1 VNIDGMSF
9 SACRAVSEVERALGR
24 ELRHAVFVVEQ
35 GVPVD
40 VEIDGLDDVCQHFL
54 VRSGEHA
61 VATARARTT
70 DRGWKI
76 ERVAV
81 ALPYRRQALGK
92 RLVQHMLLEA
102 PQDALVY
109 VHAQESALGFWE
121 RLGFVADGPRF
132 VEGGIGHRRMSWRR
146 PTVGGVAGGR

>member
-1 VNIDGMSF
+1 VNIDDMSF
-9 SACRAVSEVERALGR
+9 SVSQAVSDAERALGR
-24 ELRHAVFVVEQ
+24 ELRHAVFVAEQ

-40 VEIDGLDDVCQHFL
+40 VEIDGLDEVCQHFL
-54 VRSGEHA
+54 VRSGEDA
-61 VATARARTT
+61 VATARARATE
-70 DRGWKI
+70 RGWKL

-81 ALPYRRQALGK
+81 AQPYRRRAVGRL
-92 RLVQHMLLEA
+92 LVQRMLADA
-102 PQDALVY
+102 PAGSVVY

-146 PTVGGVAGGR
+146 PATPP